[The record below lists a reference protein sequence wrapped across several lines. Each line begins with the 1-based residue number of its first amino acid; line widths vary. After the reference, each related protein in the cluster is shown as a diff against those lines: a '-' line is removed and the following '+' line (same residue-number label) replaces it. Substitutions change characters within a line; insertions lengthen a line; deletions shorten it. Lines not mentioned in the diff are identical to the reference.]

1 MTSQLE
7 SLRAA
12 LADRYAL
19 ERELGRGGMATVYLA
34 RDLKHGRLVAIKVLR
49 PEIAAA
55 LGPER
60 FLREIEIAAGLTHPH
75 MLPLHDSGEADS
87 LVYYV
92 MPFVEGETLRDRLE
106 RERQLASEEALA
118 ITRDVAEALGHAHA
132 HGIVHRDI
140 KPENVLFEAGHAVVS
155 DFGIARAIT
164 AAAGGKL
171 TETGI
176 AIGTPGYMSPE
187 QAMGGERVDGRSDL
201 YSLACML
208 YEMLA
213 GEPPFTGPSAES
225 VARQHVAA
233 PAPHVSVMRPGVPP
247 AVDQA
252 IARALSKTPADRF
265 ATVAEFVRALHGSP
279 DVAAKRPRPR
289 GASRVTWARGAIA
302 VLVIGGTVVYALWGR
317 HKDTVGA
324 EPIGK
329 PKMLAVLPPENLG
342 APEDEYFADGLSEAI
357 NTQLGG
363 IHGLG
368 VIARQS
374 TIGFRKTTKS
384 PQLIG
389 RELGVDY
396 ILGGTVRWE
405 RSRVAPSRVRVST
418 ALVRASDAT
427 QLWARQYDTVV
438 AGVFGV
444 ESNLAEKVA
453 GALDVALADPERR
466 ALAATP
472 TESQEAHELY
482 LRGRFMVRKGSAPDV
497 RRGLELYREAV
508 AKDSRYA
515 AAWAGIAQAW
525 LSLDVAPRQGFPQA
539 RAAAL
544 VALKIDSTLAEAHT
558 ALGITELIY
567 EWDFAAAR
575 RELLRAI
582 ALNASDVIAYSAYAD
597 LVGVQGHPDS
607 ALALLRQAR
616 ALDPLSP
623 EARLTFARWLVFA
636 GQYDKALQEATSFI
650 DVAPRD
656 AHAMRGYALLGAG
669 RLPEALDEY
678 RMDSVDFMAPVAA
691 RLGRPD
697 QARRLVARLIGER
710 RTRYV
715 QADAIA
721 GLYAS
726 LGDRDAAFAWL
737 DSAYAERSVNMIFLS
752 LGPILEPIRSDPR
765 FTALK
770 KRVGLP

>member
-1 MTSQLE
+1 
-7 SLRAA
+7 
-12 LADRYAL
+12 
-19 ERELGRGGMATVYLA
+19 MATVYLA
-34 RDLKHGRLVAIKVLR
+34 RDLKHGRAVAIKVLR

-60 FLREIEIAAGLTHPH
+60 FLREIELAARLTHPH
-75 MLPLHDSGEADS
+75 ILPLHDSGAAEGS
-87 LVYYV
+87 LYYV
-92 MPFVEGETLRDRLE
+92 MPHVEGETLRDRLE
-106 RERQLASEEALA
+106 REGQLPLEDALR
-118 ITRDVAEALGHAHA
+118 ITREVASALGYAHS
-132 HGIVHRDI
+132 HDVVHRDI
-140 KPENVLFEAGHAVVS
+140 KPENILLSGGEAVVA

-164 AAAGGKL
+164 QAAGNKL

-187 QAMGGERVDGRSDL
+187 QAMGSQRVDGRSDL
-201 YSLACML
+201 YSLACVL

-233 PAPHVSVMRPGVPP
+233 PAPHVSVMRPVPP
-247 AVDQA
+247 TVDQA
-252 IARALSKTPADRF
+252 IVRALAKTPADRF
-265 ATVAEFVRALHGSP
+265 ATAAEFVRALRGS
-279 DVAAKRPRPR
+279 AAAASKRLVP
-289 GASRVTWARGAIA
+289 GWASRVTGARGVIA
-302 VLVIGGTVVYALWGR
+302 ALVIVGTVAYAVWGR
-317 HKDTVGA
+317 HNGTVGA
-324 EPIGK
+324 EPLGK
-329 PKMLAVLPPENLG
+329 PRMLAVLPLENLG

-374 TIGFRKTTKS
+374 TIGFRRTTKS

-405 RSRVAPSRVRVST
+405 KSPAAPSRVRVST

-427 QLWARQYDTVV
+427 QLWATQYDTVV

-453 GALDVALADPERR
+453 GALGVALADHERR

-472 TESQEAHELY
+472 TESEEAHELY
-482 LRGRFMVRKGSAPDV
+482 LRGRFMVQKGTGPDV

-525 LSLDVAPRQGFPQA
+525 LSLDIAPRQGFPQA

-544 VALKIDSTLAEAHT
+544 VALKIDSTLADAHT
-558 ALGITELIY
+558 ALGITALVY

-582 ALNASDVIAYSAYAD
+582 ALNASDVTAYSAYAD

-623 EARLTFARWLVFA
+623 DARLTFARWLVFA
-636 GQYDKALQEATSFI
+636 GQYNKALQEATSVI
-650 DVAPRD
+650 DVDPRG
-656 AHAMRGYALLGAG
+656 AHAMRGYALFGAG

-678 RMDSVDFMAPVAA
+678 RMDSVDVVAPVAA
-691 RLGRPD
+691 RLGRRD
-697 QARRLVARLIGER
+697 QARRLVSRLIGER

-721 GLYAS
+721 GLYAN

-737 DSAYAERSVNMIFLS
+737 DSAYAERSINMIFLS
-752 LGPILEPIRSDPR
+752 LGPILEPIRGDPR

-770 KRVGLP
+770 KRVGLPAP

>member
-1 MTSQLE
+1 M
-7 SLRAA
+7 
-12 LADRYAL
+12 
-19 ERELGRGGMATVYLA
+19 
-34 RDLKHGRLVAIKVLR
+34 VA
-49 PEIAAA
+49 
-55 LGPER
+55 
-60 FLREIEIAAGLTHPH
+60 
-75 MLPLHDSGEADS
+75 
-87 LVYYV
+87 
-92 MPFVEGETLRDRLE
+92 
-106 RERQLASEEALA
+106 
-118 ITRDVAEALGHAHA
+118 
-132 HGIVHRDI
+132 
-140 KPENVLFEAGHAVVS
+140 

-252 IARALSKTPADRF
+252 IARALAKTPADRF
-265 ATVAEFVRALHGSP
+265 ATAAEFVRALHRSP

-289 GASRVTWARGAIA
+289 GASRVAGARGAIA
-302 VLVIGGTVVYALWGR
+302 ALVIVGTVVYALWGR
-317 HKDTVGA
+317 HKGTVGA

-329 PKMLAVLPPENLG
+329 RKMLAVLPLENLG

-357 NTQLGG
+357 NSQLGG

-384 PQLIG
+384 PQIIG
-389 RELGVDY
+389 KELGVDY

-405 RSRVAPSRVRVST
+405 KSPPAPSRVRVST

-427 QLWARQYDTVV
+427 QLWATQYDTVV

-453 GALDVALADPERR
+453 GALGVALADHERR

-472 TESQEAHELY
+472 TESEEAHELY
-482 LRGRFMVRKGSAPDV
+482 LRARYLVEKGSAPDA
-497 RRGLELYREAV
+497 RRGLELYREAA

-525 LSLDVAPRQGFPQA
+525 LSLAGGDVAPRQGFPQA

-544 VALKIDSTLAEAHT
+544 VALKIDPTLAEAHT
-558 ALGITELIY
+558 TLGITALVY

-582 ALNASDVIAYSAYAD
+582 ALNASDVTAYSAYAD

-623 EARLTFARWLVFA
+623 DARLTFARWLVFA
-636 GQYDKALQEATSFI
+636 GQYDKALQEATSVI
-650 DVAPRD
+650 DVDPRG
-656 AHAMRGYALLGAG
+656 AHAMRGYALFGAG

-678 RMDSVDFMAPVAA
+678 RMDSVDVVAPVAA
-691 RLGRPD
+691 RLGRRD
-697 QARRLVARLIGER
+697 QARRLVSRLIGER

-721 GLYAS
+721 GLYAN

-752 LGPILEPIRSDPR
+752 LGPILEPIRSDRR
-765 FTALK
+765 FTALT

>member
-1 MTSQLE
+1 
-7 SLRAA
+7 
-12 LADRYAL
+12 
-19 ERELGRGGMATVYLA
+19 
-34 RDLKHGRLVAIKVLR
+34 
-49 PEIAAA
+49 
-55 LGPER
+55 
-60 FLREIEIAAGLTHPH
+60 
-75 MLPLHDSGEADS
+75 
-87 LVYYV
+87 
-92 MPFVEGETLRDRLE
+92 
-106 RERQLASEEALA
+106 
-118 ITRDVAEALGHAHA
+118 
-132 HGIVHRDI
+132 
-140 KPENVLFEAGHAVVS
+140 
-155 DFGIARAIT
+155 
-164 AAAGGKL
+164 
-171 TETGI
+171 
-176 AIGTPGYMSPE
+176 MSPE
-187 QAMGGERVDGRSDL
+187 QSMGGERVDGRSDL

-213 GEPPFTGPSAES
+213 GAPPCTGPSAES
-225 VARQHVAA
+225 VARQHGAA

-247 AVDQA
+247 AVVQA
-252 IARALSKTPADRF
+252 IARALAKTPADRF
-265 ATVAEFVRALHGSP
+265 ATVAEVVRALHGSP

-289 GASRVTWARGAIA
+289 GASRVTWARGAIDA
-302 VLVIGGTVVYALWGR
+302 LVIVGTVVYALGGR
-317 HKDTVGA
+317 HKGTVGA

-329 PKMLAVLPPENLG
+329 RKMLAVLPLENLG

-374 TIGFRKTTKS
+374 TIGFRMTTKS

-444 ESNLAEKVA
+444 EVNVAEEVA
-453 GALDVALADPERR
+453 GALGV
-466 ALAATP
+466 
-472 TESQEAHELY
+472 
-482 LRGRFMVRKGSAPDV
+482 
-497 RRGLELYREAV
+497 AV
-508 AKDSRYA
+508 AA
-515 AAWAGIAQAW
+515 PAGRR
-525 LSLDVAPRQGFPQA
+525 VA
-539 RAAAL
+539 
-544 VALKIDSTLAEAHT
+544 
-558 ALGITELIY
+558 
-567 EWDFAAAR
+567 AAAR

-656 AHAMRGYALLGAG
+656 AHAMRGYALMGAG
-669 RLPEALDEY
+669 RLPEALDVY

-691 RLGRPD
+691 GLGRPD
-697 QARRLVARLIGER
+697 QARRLVSRLIGER

>member
-1 MTSQLE
+1 
-7 SLRAA
+7 
-12 LADRYAL
+12 
-19 ERELGRGGMATVYLA
+19 MATVYLA
-34 RDLKHGRLVAIKVLR
+34 RDLKHGRAVAIKVLR

-60 FLREIEIAAGLTHPH
+60 FLREIELAARLTHPH
-75 MLPLHDSGEADS
+75 ILALHDSGQAGGS
-87 LVYYV
+87 LYYV
-92 MPFVEGETLRDRLE
+92 MPYIEGESLRDRLE
-106 RERQLASEEALA
+106 REGPLPLEDALR
-118 ITRDVAEALGHAHA
+118 ITREVASALSYA
-132 HGIVHRDI
+132 HGHDVVHRDI
-140 KPENVLFEAGHAVVS
+140 KPENILLSGGEAVVA

-201 YSLACML
+201 YSLACVL

-302 VLVIGGTVVYALWGR
+302 ALVIVGTVAYAVWGR
-317 HKDTVGA
+317 LRGTVGA
-324 EPIGK
+324 EPGGK
-329 PKMLAVLPPENLG
+329 RRMLAVLPLENLG

-389 RELGVDY
+389 KELGVEY

-405 RSRVAPSRVRVST
+405 KSPAAPSRVRVST

-427 QLWARQYDTVV
+427 QLWATHYDTVV

-466 ALAATP
+466 ALAVTP

-497 RRGLELYREAV
+497 RRGLELYRKAV
-508 AKDSRYA
+508 AKDSLYA
-515 AAWAGIAQAW
+515 SAWAGIAQGW
-525 LSLDVAPRQGFPQA
+525 LQLAGGDVAPRQSFPQA

-544 VALKIDSTLAEAHT
+544 VAVKIDSTLAEAHT
-558 ALGITELIY
+558 ALGITALIY

-575 RELLRAI
+575 HELLRAL
-582 ALNASDVIAYSAYAD
+582 ALNASDVTAYSAYAD

-616 ALDPLSP
+616 PLDPLSP
-623 EARLTFARWLVFA
+623 DARLTFARWLVFA
-636 GQYDKALQEATSFI
+636 GQYDEALQEATSFI
-650 DVAPRD
+650 DVDPRD

-697 QARRLVARLIGER
+697 QARRLVSRLIGER

-752 LGPILEPIRSDPR
+752 LGPILKPIRGDPR
-765 FTALK
+765 FRALK